1 MRRSHLNIDKFKE
14 ALSMTKYSKLVKYKL
29 TSIIKEMGE
38 SPETFVKNPGKDFTR
53 NRKLTFEYVINLLLS
68 MGGNNIYKE
77 LLEYF
82 KYDVETATSS
92 AFVQQRG
99 KILPS
104 ALEYIFKAFTNSF
117 DNYKTFNGYRLL
129 AADGS
134 KLNIAHNPKDT
145 DTYIK
150 CQDNA
155 KGYNIINLNAL
166 FDLCNKVYTDASI
179 QPIRKLNE
187 NGALTDM
194 VDRSSISGD
203 VIVIADRGYE
213 SYNTFAHIE
222 EKGWKYVIRVK
233 DMASKGMVSSL
244 KLPSCEV
251 FDEKIGL
258 KLTRKQ
264 TKEIK
269 ANPQIYKFMPQNCNF
284 DYLEIKSP
292 NFYPISFRV
301 VRFKISDNTY
311 ETIITN
317 LDTNEFPADKIKE
330 LYNMRWGIETSFR
343 ELKYAIGLINFHS
356 KKVEYIAQEVFA
368 KLTMYN
374 FCEIITLNV
383 VITYKQ
389 RKHEYQVNFT
399 VAIHICRYFFK
410 YSDDANP
417 PDVELLIQ
425 QNILPIRK
433 GRKDKRKLRFKS
445 SVSFIY
451 RVA

>member
-1 MRRSHLNIDKFKE
+1 MIE
-14 ALSMTKYSKLVKYKL
+14 YSKIIKYKL
-29 TSIIKEMGE
+29 TSIIKEMRE
-38 SPETFVKNPGKDFTR
+38 SPELFVKNPGKDFTR

-68 MGGNNIYKE
+68 MGGNSIYKE

-82 KYDVETATSS
+82 KYDVKTATSS

-104 ALEYIFKAFTNSF
+104 ALEYLFKAFINSF

-134 KLNIAHNPKDT
+134 KLNIFHNPEDA
-145 DTYIK
+145 DTYTK
-150 CQDNA
+150 YQDNA
-155 KGYNIINLNAL
+155 KGFNLIHLNVL
-166 FDLCNKVYTDASI
+166 FDLCNKVYTDACI
-179 QPIRKLNE
+179 QPIRNANE
-187 NGALTDM
+187 NSALTDM
-194 VDRSSISGD
+194 VDRATISGN

-213 SYNTFAHIE
+213 SYNTFANIQE
-222 EKGWKYVIRVK
+222 EGWKYVIRIR
-233 DMASKGMVSSL
+233 DRDSTGMASSF

-251 FDEKIGL
+251 FDKKIDL
-258 KLTRKQ
+258 KLTRRQ
-264 TKEIK
+264 TNEIK
-269 ANPQIYKFMPQNCNF
+269 ANPEIYKFMPKRSNF
-284 DYLEIKSP
+284 DYLEFKSP

-317 LDTNEFPADKIKE
+317 LDANEFSIDKIKE
-330 LYNMRWGIETSFR
+330 LYHMRWGIETSFR
-343 ELKYAIGLINFHS
+343 ELKYTIGLINFHS
-356 KKVEYIAQEVFA
+356 KKVEHIVQEVFA

-399 VAIHICRYFFK
+399 VAIHICRYFFR
-410 YSDDANP
+410 YLDYANP
-417 PDVELLIQ
+417 PDVEALIQ

-433 GRKDKRKLRFKS
+433 GRNNQRKLRTKS